1 MADSHCPASTQLVV
15 LCYSE
20 FDGAYKFLGAL
31 PQIQSI

>member
-1 MADSHCPASTQLVV
+1 MANSRHPTPIQLVV

-31 PQIQSI
+31 PQIQLL